1 MAFTPRSFNAILT
14 EMIAYVQSRTE
25 LTDFTVGSSIR
36 TVLEAAALEDDEQYY
51 QMVQLLDIFSYTTAA
66 GENLDRRLADFNIVR
81 RPAQAAFGLVKF
93 INGGIKTD
101 LAATDTVSGS
111 TSLRIFDSS
120 AFPVTGFPYTIRV
133 GEETTRVQD
142 VSVLSLDTATNIFT
156 LSAPGLVSDVEV
168 GDRVSLVDGASSQA
182 IDLSTNVQSPAT
194 NTEDSQI
201 YRTTENATIP
211 AGNYYSNEVNILATS
226 AGPNGNTG
234 ANRVTQFVGAA
245 PFTGAGV
252 TNASAISGGASR
264 ESDEELRARAV
275 DKLQS
280 LSRGTVLSLRAE
292 SVGVT
297 DPATGQRVISSNVL
311 EDFAADPDEV
321 IVYVDDGTGLTPDV
335 VSFAQSTIS
344 GAIAGPTAST
354 IAVADATGF
363 PSSGFVL
370 TETTP
375 QVLAEYISVDY
386 VGNVLTLAADATITA
401 AGGELVRRVSVV
413 SSGTED
419 GQRRFTLRN
428 PPVVRSTDL
437 IWVKEPLASDW
448 TLLSPNVDYVLNKG
462 TGEFSIIDTAGLGL
476 DTEVI
481 AAYSYYTNLI
491 AEVQK
496 VLEGFEDDSVNY
508 PGVKAAG
515 VFLTVEAPSSKR
527 VTVTLSITA
536 ETTFVE
542 TDLAPLVQTAVEDY
556 IRGLKIGNDVIR
568 SRITDAAHDVQG
580 VRSVSVLEPASDII
594 VLENELPTPFD
605 ANDDSLVTVL
615 S

>member
-1 MAFTPRSFNAILT
+1 MAFTPRSFNTILT
-14 EMIAYVQSRTE
+14 DMVAYVQSRTT

-51 QMVQLLDIFSYTTAA
+51 QMVQLLDIFSYTTAS

-81 RPAQAAFGLVKF
+81 TDAQTAFGLVSF
-93 INGGIKTD
+93 TNGNIKTD
-101 LAATDTVSGS
+101 LASSDAVSGS
-111 TSLRIFDSS
+111 TSVAVFDSS
-120 AFPVTGFPYTIRV
+120 PFPVTGFPYTIRIA
-133 GEETTRVQD
+133 ETTTRVQD
-142 VSVLSLDTATNIFT
+142 ASVLALDTATNTFT
-156 LSAPGLVSDVEV
+156 LAAGLLSDSEV
-168 GDRVSLVDGASSQA
+168 GDRVSLVSGASSQS
-182 IDLSTNVQSPAT
+182 IPISTNIQSPAT

-226 AGPNGNTG
+226 AGPNGNAG
-234 ANRVTQFVGAA
+234 SGRVTQFVGAA

-252 TNASAISGGASR
+252 TNASAISGGSSR

-280 LSRGTVLSLRAE
+280 LSRGTVLSLKAE
-292 SVGVT
+292 SVGVA

-311 EDFAADPDEV
+311 EDFAGDPDEV

-335 VSFAQSTIS
+335 VSFAQSTIVT
-344 GAIAGPTAST
+344 GGGGTTANAFELT
-354 IAVADATGF
+354 DATNF
-363 PSSGFVL
+363 PSSGFIFI
-370 TETTP
+370 ETSPNTIM
-375 QVLAEYISVDY
+375 VEYVSKS
-386 VGNVLTLAADATITA
+386 GNFLTLATA
-401 AGGELVRRVSVV
+401 SAVVPTGDELVRRINVISE
-413 SSGTED
+413 GTED
-419 GQRRFTLRN
+419 GQRRFSLRN

-437 IWVKEPLASDW
+437 IWIKEPAATTW
-448 TLLSPNVDYVLNKG
+448 TQLTPNTEYVLNKG
-462 TGEFSIIDTAGLGL
+462 TGEFVVIDVAGLGL
-476 DTEVI
+476 NTEVI
-481 AAYSYYTNLI
+481 ASYSYYTNLI

-527 VTVTLSITA
+527 ITVTMSIAA

-568 SRITDAAHDVQG
+568 SRIVDAAHDVQG
-580 VRSVSVLEPASDII
+580 VRSVSVSEPFSDVI

-605 ANDDSLVTVL
+605 SNDDSLVTVL

>member
-1 MAFTPRSFNAILT
+1 MAFTPRSFNTILT
-14 EMIAYVQSRTE
+14 DMVAYVQSRTT

-51 QMVQLLDIFSYTTAA
+51 QMVQLLDIFSYTTAS

-81 RPAQAAFGLVKF
+81 TDAQTAFGLVSF
-93 INGGIKTD
+93 TNGNIKTD
-101 LAATDTVSGS
+101 LASSDAVSGS
-111 TSLRIFDSS
+111 TSVAVFDSS
-120 AFPVTGFPYTIRV
+120 PFPVTGFPYTIRIA
-133 GEETTRVQD
+133 EATTRVQD
-142 VSVLSLDTATNIFT
+142 ASVLALDTATNTFT
-156 LSAPGLVSDVEV
+156 LAAGLLSDSEV
-168 GDRVSLVDGASSQA
+168 GDRVSLVSGASSQS
-182 IDLSTNVQSPAT
+182 IPISTNIQSPAT

-201 YRTTENATIP
+201 YRTTEIATIP

-226 AGPNGNTG
+226 AGPNGNAG
-234 ANRVTQFVGAA
+234 SGRVTQFVGAA

-252 TNASAISGGASR
+252 TNASAISGGSSR

-280 LSRGTVLSLRAE
+280 LSRGTVLSLKAE
-292 SVGVT
+292 SVGVA

-311 EDFAADPDEV
+311 EDFAGDPDEV

-335 VSFAQSTIS
+335 VSFAQSTI
-344 GAIAGPTAST
+344 
-354 IAVADATGF
+354 ATGGGATTSTVFEVTDGTNF
-363 PSSGFVL
+363 PSSGFIFV
-370 TETTP
+370 ETSPNTIL
-375 QVLAEYISVDY
+375 VEYVSKEGDLLA
-386 VGNVLTLAADATITA
+386 LASASAVVPTGD
-401 AGGELVRRVSVV
+401 ELVRRINVISE
-413 SSGTED
+413 GTED
-419 GQRRFTLRN
+419 GQRRFSLRN

-437 IWVKEPLASDW
+437 IWIKEPAATTW
-448 TLLSPNVDYVLNKG
+448 TQLTPNTEYVLNKG
-462 TGEFSIIDTAGLGL
+462 TGEFVVIDVAGLGL
-476 DTEVI
+476 NTEVI
-481 AAYSYYTNLI
+481 ASYSYYTNLI

-527 VTVTLSITA
+527 ITVTMSIAA

-568 SRITDAAHDVQG
+568 SRIVDAAHDVQG
-580 VRSVSVLEPASDII
+580 VRSVSVSEPSSDVI

-605 ANDDSLVTVL
+605 SNDDSLVTVL